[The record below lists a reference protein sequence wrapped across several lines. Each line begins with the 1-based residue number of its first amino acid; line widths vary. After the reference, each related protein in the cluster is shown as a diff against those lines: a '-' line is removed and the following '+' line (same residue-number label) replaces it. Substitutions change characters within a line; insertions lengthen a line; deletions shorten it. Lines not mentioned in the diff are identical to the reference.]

1 MLGLLLQAAGPPQ
14 PGLTVLRIV
23 LAVIFLAWVVM
34 LVLVLAVAAIV
45 VTNRGRIQRRHAL
58 AAQLD

>member
-34 LVLVLAVAAIV
+34 LVLAVAAIV